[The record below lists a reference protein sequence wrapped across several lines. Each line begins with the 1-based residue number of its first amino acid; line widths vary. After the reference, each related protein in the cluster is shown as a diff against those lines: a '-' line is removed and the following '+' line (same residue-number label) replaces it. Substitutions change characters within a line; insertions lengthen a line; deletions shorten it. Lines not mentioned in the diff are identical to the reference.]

1 MTEKETKSFWKR
13 FSGPVKIGIIF
24 GLIGIILAVIGM
36 FRGFAPMT
44 FRSFAMAVLISG
56 LSWGIVS
63 WAVAM
68 AAVEVEKDVQES
80 EEAGQQESQ

>member
-1 MTEKETKSFWKR
+1 MGNDTTRSLWQR
-13 FSGPVKIGIIF
+13 LSGPVKIGLFF
-24 GLIGIILAVIGM
+24 GLIGVILAVIGM

-63 WAVAM
+63 WAIAA
-68 AAVEVEKDVQES
+68 AAVEVEKDVQDS
-80 EEAGQQESQ
+80 EGDDQ

>member
-1 MTEKETKSFWKR
+1 MTNKSVKPLWQR
-13 FSGPVKIGIIF
+13 ISGPVKIGVVF
-24 GLIGIILAVIGM
+24 GLIGVALAVVGM

-63 WAVAM
+63 WAVA
-68 AAVEVEKDVQES
+68 AAAAEVEKDVQEA
-80 EEAGQQESQ
+80 EESQQ

>member
-13 FSGPVKIGIIF
+13 FNGPVKIGIVF
-24 GLIGIILAVIGM
+24 GLIGVVLAVIGM

-68 AAVEVEKDVQES
+68 AAVEVERDVQEA
-80 EEAGQQESQ
+80 EDAGQ

>member
-1 MTEKETKSFWKR
+1 MTETKKKSFWHR
-13 FSGPVKIGIIF
+13 LNGPLKIGVIF
-24 GLIGIILAVIGM
+24 GLIGVILAVIGM

-44 FRSFAMAVLISG
+44 FRSFAMAILISG

-63 WAVAM
+63 WAIAA

-80 EEAGQQESQ
+80 EEADQSG